1 MPKTIL
7 IIEDEKY
14 LSDMYRLK
22 FEHCG
27 FKVMTAGNGQEGLE
41 AARKNKPDLILLD
54 LIMPVMNGYEVLR
67 EFRQDAE
74 LKDSKVYIWSN
85 LSQASEIKKGLLAGA
100 DGYFVKT
107 NMTPGQLAHKVKE
120 LLRETKDVPAKKIKK

>member
-1 MPKTIL
+1 MSKTIL

-22 FEHCG
+22 FEHRG
-27 FKVMTAGNGQEGLE
+27 FKVITSDNGRAGLE

-54 LIMPVMNGYEVLR
+54 LIMPVMNGYEVLK
-67 EFRQDAE
+67 EFRRDKD
-74 LKDSKVYIWSN
+74 LKDLKVYIWSN

-107 NMTPGQLAHKVKE
+107 NMTPGQLAHKIEE
-120 LLRETKDVPAKKIKK
+120 LLRDKGAKDVP